1 MKRLLLVLTIIIASV
16 TAFSQTIAF
25 ETTHFSYKEKNYY
38 GWSNWSNWEPSR
50 SLMTIDLNNDM
61 IVIYTQQ
68 TQYYNIV
75 SVGESYV
82 SGNAQVQEFGFIDQ
96 DGDRGTFRLVLRTTG
111 RSEIYIAFNNIM
123 WGYIVV
129 RR

>member
-1 MKRLLLVLTIIIASV
+1 MKRILLFLTIIIASL

-25 ETTHFSYKEKNYY
+25 ETTHFSYKEKTYY
-38 GWSNWSNWEPSR
+38 GWSNWSNWEPSQ
-50 SLMTIDLNNDM
+50 SLMTIDLTNDM
-61 IVIYTQQ
+61 IVIYTQR

-75 SVGESYV
+75 SVGSSYQ

-96 DGDRGTFRLVLRTTG
+96 DGDRGTLKLVLRTTG
-111 RSEIYIAFNNIM
+111 RSEIYITFNNVQ